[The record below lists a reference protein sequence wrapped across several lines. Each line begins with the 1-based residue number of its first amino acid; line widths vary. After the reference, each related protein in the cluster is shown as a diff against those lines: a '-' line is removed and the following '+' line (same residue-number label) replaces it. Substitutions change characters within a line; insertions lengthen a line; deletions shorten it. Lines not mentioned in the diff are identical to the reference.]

1 VQKKLLDN
9 RVNNLEEEIGK
20 FGVLLKEMDP
30 ELAKNTSEVV
40 KVSMKS
46 SRS

>member
-1 VQKKLLDN
+1 
-9 RVNNLEEEIGK
+9 
-20 FGVLLKEMDP
+20 MDP

-46 SRS
+46 SRSWLSSKYSPNKVKGNGCT